1 MAAPDMAAYSAAD
14 DAFAAQ
20 MQAQRAQEAQK
31 ENEQPAWYERFTAPI
46 EHATTTAIDSAVSAA
61 DSLYNTQ
68 PVRKARDVAS
78 GAMTGAVNMA
88 DAAHSFARAV
98 VQNFGDPQAT
108 GDLAEV
114 GDPAAQARE
123 RAMDA
128 DPNNAPSSP
137 IWDHAKNAILDF
149 RDAVSVSDPTLT
161 DNLTQGVAQL
171 AIPFAGYSRALA
183 GLHGMADVVAS
194 GALTDTTALD
204 PHAMRT
210 ADLIRLGQHTEGKLG
225 EVLRAMGPY
234 GLNAYISYLTDRGD
248 ETEAE
253 GRWKNALDGLTANL
267 IATPLLHA
275 AGVVLKQGTAGL
287 RYAVENGVGSTGDIV
302 GIKSPDMQRGAVGDL
317 RVAERR
323 TAIEQVPEDRRVRV
337 RGNRAELPAS
347 LEAQHQKIIS
357 TPSGLAAYNKIRAEH
372 GLPPIENNASGESAA
387 SQEAVNRLDAEKEQ
401 GVTRW
406 RIDPDGKRTPLVG
419 VDAVDVKA
427 PQGHLHTMRDAEGNE
442 IITDRGGLPSAHAR
456 GLLARAQAEK

>member
-20 MQAQRAQEAQK
+20 MQAQHAQEAQK

-68 PVRKARDVAS
+68 PMRKARDVAA
-78 GAMTGAVNMA
+78 GGMTGAVNMA

-123 RAMDA
+123 HAMDT

-183 GLHGMADVVAS
+183 GLHGVADVVAS

-302 GIKSPDMQRGAVGDL
+302 GIKSPASQRGAVGDL

-323 TAIEQVPEDRRVRV
+323 TATEQVPEDRRVAV
-337 RGNRAELPAS
+337 RGNRAELAPDD
-347 LEAQHQKIIS
+347 EARFQKLMQQ
-357 TPSGLAAYNKIRAEH
+357 PGMRAKFEQ
-372 GLPPIENNASGESAA
+372 LLNNASGESAA
-387 SQEAVNRLDAEKEQ
+387 SQEAQNWARANKNAGIVHYRLDPEGKPTVLPGIEARDPRPIAGQPVVQLNAQ
-401 GVTRW
+401 GEHE
-406 RIDPDGKRTPLVG
+406 LV
-419 VDAVDVKA
+419 
-427 PQGHLHTMRDAEGNE
+427 E
-442 IITDRGGLPSAHAR
+442 RGGLSKQAAE
-456 GLLARAQAEK
+456 GLVARARELHGLGKGKQ